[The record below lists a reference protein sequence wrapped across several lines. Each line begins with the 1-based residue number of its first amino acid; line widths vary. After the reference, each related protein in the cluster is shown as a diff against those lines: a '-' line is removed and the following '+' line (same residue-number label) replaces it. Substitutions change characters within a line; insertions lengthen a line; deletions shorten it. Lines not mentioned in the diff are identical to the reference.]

1 MCRQVEREEC
11 YNVPRQ
17 VPREECN
24 QVPRQECQNVPKRQP
39 KEVCNQVKTAVRK
52 TMSKKK
58 IVLKFS

>member
-39 KEVCNQVKTAVRK
+39 KEVCNQVKTAVQK
-52 TMSKKK
+52 T
-58 IVLKFS
+58 I